1 VRPEHRASAH
11 KAHVIALTSGILFLA
26 IVAGLKL
33 VVFVEPYGSVTGAAS
48 FLLTLPW
55 SLFALRIASRWWA
68 LVATLSFGAVNA
80 TFLYLIVQGSLRIV
94 SPRTTVAV
102 LVPVVLFAS
111 ASVWLLNRIEHEGRV
126 RIVNG
131 WHRNENGVG
140 VQDGGIWLAT
150 DQDGLRAIAGANGIG
165 SDVPPELRKHF
176 VFVPNETRGISKATG
191 DLLQDGRLVPSH
203 LWGYGEMV
211 RDHIKNVERI
221 RITEGPNKD
230 IEGWADT
237 QNFTRILVMP

>member
-1 VRPEHRASAH
+1 MKSEHRASAH
-11 KAHVIALTSGILFLA
+11 KAHSIALTSGVLFLA
-26 IVAGLKL
+26 VVTGLKL
-33 VVFVEPYGSVTGAAS
+33 AVFAEPYGSVTGAAP

-80 TFLYLIVQGSLRIV
+80 ALLYLIVRASLKIVSLR
-94 SPRTTVAV
+94 TTFVV
-102 LVPVVLFAS
+102 LVPVVLFTS
-111 ASVWLLNRIEHEGRV
+111 ASVWLLDRIEHEGRV

-131 WHRNENGVG
+131 WHRNEKGVG
-140 VQDGGIWLAT
+140 VQSSGIWLAT
-150 DQDGLRAIAGANGIG
+150 DRDGLRAIAGAKGIG

-176 VFVPNETRGISKATG
+176 VFVPNDTRGISKATG
-191 DLLQDGRLVPSH
+191 DLLQDGRLVPSQ
-203 LWGYGEMV
+203 LWGYSEMV
-211 RDHIKNVERI
+211 REHIKNVERI

-237 QNFTRILVMP
+237 QSFTRILVMP